1 MLAVILVVIAATAV
15 ASYTYLR
22 LERLGPL
29 TWVPLVSRAVA
40 WSALGLLLLNV
51 SCPSASRPERPL
63 VLLDGSLSMGA
74 AGGRWGE
81 ARDAAGRA
89 GEVRLFG
96 DEVAIPDTVPSRG
109 RSLLG
114 PALTSAAASARP
126 VLVMTDGEV
135 EDAADLPAELLGRVS
150 VALFPREQRADLA
163 IVGLSGPSRVT
174 AGDSI
179 VLDVDVRSVGA
190 ARADSVR
197 VEARAGGEA
206 LARGPLR
213 LDPGGVARVQLGLP
227 SGAVGAGVHVLSV
240 TLAGGG
246 DGEPRT
252 DTRLHI
258 VTVARTPGVVLL
270 AAPADWDS
278 RFLYRTLRE
287 VAQLPVRG
295 FVRLEGERWR
305 SMENL
310 LPANAERVR
319 QAARG
324 ADLLILKGNPGG
336 VSEGTA
342 ARGIWRW
349 PSAERGAAPVP
360 GDWYL
365 SATEVS
371 PIAGAFLGLPVDSFP
386 PATQLAPLQPGPG
399 EWVGLTAQLGR
410 RGAARPAVTGR
421 DQGRVR
427 SVTVAADG
435 LWRWA
440 FRGGSS
446 EQSYRTWVAT
456 TASWLLGGADTVRG
470 VAAPVRPVV
479 QHGRPLVFEWTG
491 KGPAVPTP
499 VVWSAAGTDAGGR
512 TDTLRFDGAG
522 RAPVRLPPGEYRYR
536 FRAGGGGVVAVE
548 QYSDELLPRPVTLTA
563 RSARAERPRGRSAA
577 RDWLW
582 LFGVAIAAL
591 SVEWLARR
599 RLGLR

>member
-1 MLAVILVVIAATAV
+1 MVAATLVVLAAAGL
-15 ASYTYLR
+15 AAFTYLR
-22 LERLGPL
+22 LERLGRRGL
-29 TWVPLVSRAVA
+29 VPLAARAVA

-51 SCPSASRPERPL
+51 SCPSTAGPLRPL

-74 AGGRWGE
+74 PGGRWTE
-81 ARDAAGRA
+81 ARDSARRA

-96 DEVAIPDTVPSRG
+96 DEVAIPDTIPSRG

-114 PALTSAAASARP
+114 PALTAAAASERP
-126 VLVMTDGEV
+126 VVVMTDGEI
-135 EDAADLPAELLGRVS
+135 EDAGDLPPELLGRATVK
-150 VALFPREQRADLA
+150 LFPRAPGGDLA
-163 IVGLSGPSRVT
+163 LTAVSGPARVT

-179 VLDVDVRSVGA
+179 VLDLEVRALAG

-197 VEARAGGEA
+197 VEVGSADDTVAARWV
-206 LARGPLR
+206 R
-213 LDPGGVARVQLGLP
+213 LEP
-227 SGAVGAGVHVLSV
+227 SGAARVRLPVSSTAIGPGTHPLTVA
-240 TLAGGG
+240 LAGT
-246 DGEPRT
+246 DDAEPRT
-252 DTRLHI
+252 DARVHI

-270 AAPADWDS
+270 AAPGDWDS
-278 RFLYRTLRE
+278 RFLYRTLRD

-295 FVRLEGERWR
+295 FVRLQGERWR
-305 SMENL
+305 SMEDL
-310 LPANAERVR
+310 AQVSVERVR

-324 ADLLILKGNPGG
+324 ADLLVLKGDPGG
-336 VSEGTA
+336 MSQGSA
-342 ARGIWRW
+342 ARGIWYW
-349 PSAERGAAPVP
+349 PSGERGAAPIA

-365 SATEVS
+365 TAPDVS
-371 PIAGAFLGLPVDSFP
+371 PIAGAFMGMPVDSFP
-386 PATQLAPLQPGPG
+386 PATRLVPLQPIAA

-421 DQGRVR
+421 VEGRVR
-427 SVTVAADG
+427 SLTVATDG

-446 EQSYRTWVAT
+446 EQSYRNWVAT
-456 TASWLLGGADTVRG
+456 TASWLLAGADTVRG

-479 QHGRPLVFEWTG
+479 QNGRPLVFEWTG
-491 KGPAVPTP
+491 AGPAIATP
-499 VVWSAAGTDAGGR
+499 VVWSGPGVGGTR

-536 FRAGGGGVVAVE
+536 LVGGGGGTVAVE
-548 QYSDELLPRPVTLTA
+548 QYSDELLPAPVTLPARTA
-563 RSARAERPRGRSAA
+563 RANRPRNRTSA

-582 LFGVAIAAL
+582 LFAIAVAAL